1 MDQLNCFAA
10 MSLGWGAAPCKVLLL
25 MESACLWGPSEGL
38 LPYSFCRL
46 QWGAKGTGG
55 RLHGGG
61 SQVTLKPKKE
71 FTRLMFE
78 WREVSCLGGDRG
90 VFSSQTS
97 CGFWGWFFWLKDHGS
112 TTCCTGEGILQ
123 SHWGIDPGPAP
134 ARNCTV
140 QMSSNASWHRPHGNS
155 CYQWHCQSAA
165 AWGYV
170 DPSLCPLRALFLTL
184 QASPITVQQLSQLAP
199 PSSWRSA
206 YFWTSQGQ
214 EILPHPNMS
223 LLLTQIVRLF

>member
-1 MDQLNCFAA
+1 M
-10 MSLGWGAAPCKVLLL
+10 
-25 MESACLWGPSEGL
+25 
-38 LPYSFCRL
+38 LPPVRCCYWWRVPAS
-46 QWGAKGTGG
+46 GG
-55 RLHGGG
+55 RVKDCCHTPFAGCSEERRG
-61 SQVTLKPKKE
+61 Q
-71 FTRLMFE
+71 
-78 WREVSCLGGDRG
+78 EVDCMGEALRWHWSPRRNLPDWCLRDVSGLGGDRG
-90 VFSSQTS
+90 GFSSQTS

-140 QMSSNASWHRPHGNS
+140 QMSSNASWHHPHGNS

-170 DPSLCPLRALFLTL
+170 DPSLCLLRALFLTL